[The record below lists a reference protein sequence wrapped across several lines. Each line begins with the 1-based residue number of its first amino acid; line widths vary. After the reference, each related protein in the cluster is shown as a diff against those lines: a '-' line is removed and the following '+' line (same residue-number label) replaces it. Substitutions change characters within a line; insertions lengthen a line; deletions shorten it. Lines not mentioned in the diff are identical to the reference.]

1 MVLHAGVFDEQ
12 RRPVPNL
19 DRSAFAVFE
28 NGIPQPIT
36 SFRRQDVPVAMGIVV
51 DNSGSMRDKR
61 EQVNQAVI
69 NLVRAGNPQD
79 EIFLVNFGE
88 ALPRSGLYL

>member
-1 MVLHAGVFDEQ
+1 
-12 RRPVPNL
+12 
-19 DRSAFAVFE
+19 
-28 NGIPQPIT
+28 
-36 SFRRQDVPVAMGIVV
+36 MGIVV